1 MPKIGPSITS
11 LRTQALPSRNKSTS
25 ASVERI
31 LPTSSSD
38 SHSAPKSNRGP
49 RPVAKKT
56 TGGHPPKP
64 LTSASVNGEM
74 WTTEFVEALRRS
86 FDVARTG
93 AESQSQVLEQDSTR
107 GHVASNR
114 KTVSRKGKEKAD
126 PPPETELSDTDAS
139 VDVEV
144 LSEGDLGHVEESY
157 EMSSPAIP
165 HPALPEDSIWGDEE
179 DSPPV
184 LSSSRPIAPN
194 IKALAKPR
202 TSSLWLN
209 PSDNGKIFESRSG
222 YLVGRNPSRGKI
234 RDKGKCKEGLIPV
247 CLSLPT
253 PLVLRV

>member
-1 MPKIGPSITS
+1 
-11 LRTQALPSRNKSTS
+11 
-25 ASVERI
+25 
-31 LPTSSSD
+31 
-38 SHSAPKSNRGP
+38 
-49 RPVAKKT
+49 
-56 TGGHPPKP
+56 
-64 LTSASVNGEM
+64 M

-209 PSDNGKIFESRSG
+209 PSDNGKIFESRSR
-222 YLVGRNPSRGKI
+222 YHSVSPSRSSSTSPSDSSCSLRG
-234 RDKGKCKEGLIPV
+234 GCLTLGLLSEGPDAGASTLAIVCLLVFAVGFSAVTRLP
-247 CLSLPT
+247 CLSLGR
-253 PLVLRV
+253 LRSMPCELEVIALAKTSICARALEDATDTEL